1 MIFLN
6 LLKAI
11 CGNDTIDYTDKT
23 VLILG
28 GGDGGILNYLRKNH
42 KPKVR
47 MSESAFKCPIKV
59 KKEILVPT

>member
-1 MIFLN
+1 M
-6 LLKAI
+6 
-11 CGNDTIDYTDKT
+11 DYTDKT

-47 MSESAFKCPIKV
+47 MSEPAFKCPIKV
-59 KKEILVPT
+59 KEEILPPT

>member
-1 MIFLN
+1 M
-6 LLKAI
+6 
-11 CGNDTIDYTDKT
+11 DYTDKT

-47 MSESAFKCPIKV
+47 MSEPAVKCPIKV
-59 KKEILVPT
+59 KEEILPPT